1 MAPPL
6 RLPPHSYV
14 NLLRHTSGAGGSIT
28 LQMDNTVE
36 VRVGMHSPGDAIAI
50 DLGTLSDAET
60 FLKCVPPSS
69 VGCVLVAS
77 HRHML
82 TNLLLLLLLLL
93 RYHTVS
99 DEDNDYNFVHLA
111 LPGGGGSRADMFWQL
126 DTLRK
131 WRREMVRWP
140 HCVTSLTMRERGPN
154 SLPLPT
160 HAPRAC
166 HHASQTCGASLSHCT
181 CLEMTRRNRSF
192 CREPTLALQACHCP
206 RTKQPQR
213 SSS

>member
-1 MAPPL
+1 MPSPLTLAPSPMPKPSSSAYPL
-6 RLPPHSYV
+6 QR
-14 NLLRHTSGAGGSIT
+14 G
-28 LQMDNTVE
+28 
-36 VRVGMHSPGDAIAI
+36 VRVGGFPQTHAHQAASY
-50 DLGTLSDAET
+50 
-60 FLKCVPPSS
+60 CCCCCCPS
-69 VGCVLVAS
+69 
-77 HRHML
+77 
-82 TNLLLLLLLLL
+82 L

-140 HCVTSLTMRERGPN
+140 HCATSLTMRERGPN

-166 HHASQTCGASLSHCT
+166 HHASQTCGASLSRCT

>member
-1 MAPPL
+1 MRRSHVLAPCHGVPL

-60 FLKCVPPSS
+60 FLKCVPPAAWGACWWLPSDTCS
-69 VGCVLVAS
+69 PSCFLP
-77 HRHML
+77 
-82 TNLLLLLLLLL
+82 LLLLLLL

-99 DEDNDYNFVHLA
+99 DEDNDYNFVHLS

-140 HCVTSLTMRERGPN
+140 HCVTSLTMRER
-154 SLPLPT
+154 T
-160 HAPRAC
+160 
-166 HHASQTCGASLSHCT
+166 
-181 CLEMTRRNRSF
+181 
-192 CREPTLALQACHCP
+192 
-206 RTKQPQR
+206 
-213 SSS
+213 